1 MDLQSKLFV
10 FWIRLLKLLKNSV
23 SLKFNNGMPF
33 LNIRLPEF
41 ENNTGSFKDVGKK
54 NSPHP
59 NFFSYSFNFNT
70 FMYSLLIFLFFIEII
85 LIQFFLYF

>member
-54 NSPHP
+54 NFSHP